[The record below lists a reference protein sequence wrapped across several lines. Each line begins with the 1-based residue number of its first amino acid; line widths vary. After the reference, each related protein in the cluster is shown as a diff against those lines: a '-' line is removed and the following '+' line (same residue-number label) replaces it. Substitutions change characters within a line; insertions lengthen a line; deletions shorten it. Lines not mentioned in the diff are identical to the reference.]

1 MTREFSPDNS
11 RMRLLAISSSPI
23 ALSSQCSGNAMAAAG
38 PGEPL
43 TSEKVEKLAQ
53 EIAVMEKPVK
63 RAKGLENIRLWMP
76 SWRTM
81 RGRAP

>member
-1 MTREFSPDNS
+1 MTWEFSPDNS

-23 ALSSQCSGNAMAAAG
+23 ALSSQCNGNAIAAAG

-63 RAKGLENIRLWMP
+63 RAKGPHNDEPWL
-76 SWRTM
+76 T
-81 RGRAP
+81 

>member
-1 MTREFSPDNS
+1 
-11 RMRLLAISSSPI
+11 
-23 ALSSQCSGNAMAAAG
+23 MAAAG

-63 RAKGLENIRLWMP
+63 RAKGLENIRLWTP
-76 SWRTM
+76 SRRTM